1 MNWLQDGIES
11 SYLFEH
17 FVGCLRNF
25 QLKTGPDF
33 TPLKPLKAYAY
44 RDIVEGCV
52 DKSVLSVHTS
62 ISRSFIM
69 TSLF

>member
-52 DKSVLSVHTS
+52 DKSVLSIQPS
-62 ISRSFIM
+62 ISLSSIM